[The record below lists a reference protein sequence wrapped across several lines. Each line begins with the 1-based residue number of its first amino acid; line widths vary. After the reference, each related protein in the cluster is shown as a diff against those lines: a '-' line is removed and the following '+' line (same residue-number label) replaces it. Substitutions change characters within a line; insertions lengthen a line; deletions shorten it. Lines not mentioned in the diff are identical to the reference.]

1 MGKPI
6 KVLDLYS
13 GLKGWSGPWKE
24 RGHLV
29 YCVEIQERWEADH
42 RDVFTLKRKDLPWKP
57 DIILASPPCTA
68 FTVMQIGRNWTKDH
82 QPKTQSA
89 LDGLALLDRTIE
101 IIEGLKPRWYI
112 MENPRGK
119 MRKMPQMEGRERR
132 TVTYCQYGEKRMKP
146 TDLWGRFPEGL
157 VLKEPCSNGAPCHIS
172 APRGSRDSTQGMDS
186 ADSAKIPKALSLAV
200 CKAAEKAFR

>member
-1 MGKPI
+1 MKPI

-24 RGHLV
+24 RGHKV
-29 YCVEIQERWEADH
+29 FCVEIQERWPADH
-42 RDVFTLKRKDLPWKP
+42 RDIFTLTRKHLPWKP
-57 DIILASPPCTA
+57 DIVLASPPCTA
-68 FTVMQIGRNWTKDH
+68 FTVMQIGRNWTHDH

-101 IIEGLKPRWYI
+101 IIEALNPRWYI

-146 TDLWGRFPEGL
+146 TDLWGKFPKGL
-157 VLKEPCSNGAPCHIS
+157 TLAPPLSQWRAVPHQC
-172 APRGSRDSTQGMDS
+172 AQG
-186 ADSAKIPKALSLAV
+186 LH
-200 CKAAEKAFR
+200 E

>member
-1 MGKPI
+1 
-6 KVLDLYS
+6 
-13 GLKGWSGPWKE
+13 
-24 RGHLV
+24 
-29 YCVEIQERWEADH
+29 
-42 RDVFTLKRKDLPWKP
+42 
-57 DIILASPPCTA
+57 
-68 FTVMQIGRNWTKDH
+68 TVMQIGRNWTKDH